1 MHGEKEPRCLE
12 SPVAGTPAA
21 RSTEL
26 HRNDW
31 PRPAVHVRSRLF
43 QARIHLQERL
53 MKPKAVRVRLLLWLS
68 VVLAVSLA
76 AIPAKAPAHAAADQ
90 VPDGPTKLLRFAD
103 ISKDKVVFAY
113 AGDLWIA
120 SREGGAARR
129 LTSHVGDE
137 LYPKFSPD
145 GKWIAFTGEYDGN
158 PDVYVIS
165 AEGGEPKRLTF
176 HPSNDIVL
184 GWTPDGKNIL
194 FRSDRF
200 SAPPSRFT
208 FLAAI

>member
-1 MHGEKEPRCLE
+1 MTRMNRI
-12 SPVAGTPAA
+12 AI
-21 RSTEL
+21 
-26 HRNDW
+26 
-31 PRPAVHVRSRLF
+31 RLN
-43 QARIHLQERL
+43 A
-53 MKPKAVRVRLLLWLS
+53 LLWLS
-68 VVLAVSLA
+68 FAAIACLA
-76 AIPAKAPAHAAADQ
+76 AVPAHAQSAAAADQ
-90 VPDGPTKLLRFAD
+90 VPGGPTHLLRFAD
-103 ISKDKVVFAY
+103 ISRDRVVFAY
-113 AGDLWIA
+113 AGDLWIC

-158 PDVYVIS
+158 PDVYVVS

-184 GWTPDGKNIL
+184 GWTPDGKYIL

-200 SAPPSRFT
+200 SAPPGRYSKL
-208 FLAAI
+208 FLVSPRSE

>member
-1 MHGEKEPRCLE
+1 MTIMDRIVTGFSAFL
-12 SPVAGTPAA
+12 
-21 RSTEL
+21 
-26 HRNDW
+26 
-31 PRPAVHVRSRLF
+31 RL
-43 QARIHLQERL
+43 A
-53 MKPKAVRVRLLLWLS
+53 
-68 VVLAVSLA
+68 LA
-76 AIPAKAPAHAAADQ
+76 ATAFLTIVAALPARAQSSAAADQ
-90 VPDGPTKLLRFAD
+90 VPSGPTRLLRFAD
-103 ISKDKVVFAY
+103 VSKDKVVFAY

-120 SREGGAARR
+120 SRDGGTARR

-158 PDVYVIS
+158 PDVYVVS
-165 AEGGEPKRLTF
+165 TEGGEPKRLTF

-200 SAPPSRFT
+200 SAPPGRFT
-208 FLAAI
+208 KLFLVSPQGGTAK